1 VGPRSHWL
9 RKKGDRVL
17 FAVKRLSPS
26 NDESNG
32 GRKVP
37 PSVLPVP
44 TERDDLPYKVEI
56 WDEDKTAVEQVLAVT
71 ASASIGYAA
80 FYAAAKEFPLRYITL
95 RFKNRVVTRWNGPA
109 H

>member
-1 VGPRSHWL
+1 VSL
-9 RKKGDRVL
+9 AL
-17 FAVKRLSPS
+17 AVSRLRLSPVHG
-26 NDESNG
+26 DDNG
-32 GRKVP
+32 GPKVP
-37 PSVLPVP
+37 PASAPKP

-56 WDEDKTAVEQVLAVT
+56 WNAEKTAVEQVIAIT

-95 RFKNRVVTRWNGPA
+95 RLKDRVVTRWNGPT

>member
-1 VGPRSHWL
+1 MAL
-9 RKKGDRVL
+9 
-17 FAVKRLSPS
+17 AVSRLSPAS
-26 NDESNG
+26 DESSG
-32 GRKVP
+32 GRKAP
-37 PSVLPVP
+37 PPFTPNP

-56 WDEDKTAVEQVLAVT
+56 WDEEKTSAEQVIAVT

-95 RFKNRVVTRWNGPA
+95 RFKNRIVTRWNGPA

>member
-1 VGPRSHWL
+1 VA
-9 RKKGDRVL
+9 
-17 FAVKRLSPS
+17 FAFSRLSPAS
-26 NDESNG
+26 DDDNDG
-32 GRKVP
+32 PRKAP
-37 PSVLPVP
+37 PPFAPDP

-56 WDEDKTAVEQVLAVT
+56 WDQEKTSVEQVIAVT
-71 ASASIGYAA
+71 SSASIGYAA

>member
-1 VGPRSHWL
+1 VAL
-9 RKKGDRVL
+9 
-17 FAVKRLSPS
+17 AVYRLSPV
-26 NDESNG
+26 NDESDG
-32 GRKVP
+32 GRPVP
-37 PSVLPVP
+37 PPFAPNP
-44 TERDDLPYKVEI
+44 TEREDLPYKIEI
-56 WDEDKTAVEQVLAVT
+56 WDEDKASVEQVIAVT

>member
-1 VGPRSHWL
+1 MT
-9 RKKGDRVL
+9 
-17 FAVKRLSPS
+17 RLSPVH
-26 NDESNG
+26 DDDANG
-32 GRKVP
+32 GPKVP
-37 PSVLPVP
+37 PSFAPNP

-56 WDEDKTAVEQVLAVT
+56 WNTEKTSVEQVIAVT

-95 RFKNRVVTRWNGPA
+95 RFKNQIVTRWNGPV

>member
-1 VGPRSHWL
+1 MS
-9 RKKGDRVL
+9 
-17 FAVKRLSPS
+17 AVSRLSPAS
-26 NDESNG
+26 DESNG
-32 GRKVP
+32 GRKAVP
-37 PSVLPVP
+37 PDRPNP

-56 WDEDKTAVEQVLAVT
+56 WDDAKESVEQVVAVT

-80 FYAAAKEFPLRYITL
+80 YYAATKEFPLRYITL